1 MTSQPD
7 DGQTFEQSASQRP
20 VASTSDADHAVTSSP
35 PLDIPFH
42 MNSIWP
48 LLKSCANALVRVAIC
63 SFQPASQ
70 PGPGDLECFDMTA
83 PAGSFPVDVR
93 MRDRQVAMRFT
104 ASGEPMMVHFTVV
117 KSPIRREQGKGDFPC
132 FISTAPKRGEL
143 VCVDTV
149 ECSRSTFTKVT
160 KPSNSIHPETPD
172 TSQCRRWSRSPI
184 TTRFSGSS
192 KLTGGGGGFTVP
204 TSSHRLPWKAR
215 SDSHPSETKE

>member
-149 ECSRSTFTKVT
+149 EMFAVYIHEGDEAVELDPPGDTRYIAV
-160 KPSNSIHPETPD
+160 PSLEPVPDHYPLLGIVEAYGRWWRLHCPDLVPPTPMEGA
-172 TSQCRRWSRSPI
+172 Q
-184 TTRFSGSS
+184 
-192 KLTGGGGGFTVP
+192 
-204 TSSHRLPWKAR
+204 
-215 SDSHPSETKE
+215 